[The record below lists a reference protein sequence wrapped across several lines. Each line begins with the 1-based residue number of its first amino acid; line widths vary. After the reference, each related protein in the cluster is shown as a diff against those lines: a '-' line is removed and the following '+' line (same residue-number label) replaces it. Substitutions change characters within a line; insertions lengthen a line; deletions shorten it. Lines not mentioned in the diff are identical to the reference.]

1 MKQQLLSYA
10 SDLAALLTNRPIA
23 LTLLTLLLY
32 KIYSLAPETLLYS
45 LAILLLSSLCA
56 ARWVLHYIA
65 QKHIEYAETYQAI
78 KRDKPQ

>member
-1 MKQQLLSYA
+1 MKQQLIHCA

-23 LTLLTLLLY
+23 LILLTLLLY
-32 KIYSLAPETLLYS
+32 KIYRLAPETLIYS

-65 QKHIEYAETYQAI
+65 QKHAEYAEAYHTV
-78 KRDKPQ
+78 KRHKP